1 MDNEL
6 YHYGILG
13 MRWGIRKSRS
23 GSGGSKKTSKKRIA
37 SDDAKDAMS
46 LKKKKVYEMSNAELR
61 RLNDRQ
67 NLEKTYRQNNKSII
81 AKGLKF
87 VTASAALLGTGLKIY
102 SDTSKLIEIGE
113 PAAKA
118 AIKNVRKKAAAVA
131 ISAAMKAT
139 KPK

>member
-23 GSGGSKKTSKKRIA
+23 GSGGYKKTSKKRTA

-102 SDTSKLIEIGE
+102 NDSSKLIEIGE

-118 AIKNVRKKAAAVA
+118 ARKKVAAVV
-131 ISAAMKAT
+131 ISAAMKTT
-139 KPK
+139 KLK

>member
-67 NLEKTYRQNNKSII
+67 NLERTYRQNNKSKI
-81 AKGLKF
+81 AKGVAF
-87 VTASAALLGTGLKIY
+87 VAGAATLMETGLKLY
-102 SDTSKLIEIGE
+102 NNSSKLIKIG
-113 PAAKA
+113 
-118 AIKNVRKKAAAVA
+118 KAAA
-131 ISAAMKAT
+131 MKTT
-139 KPK
+139 KLK

>member
-23 GSGGSKKTSKKRIA
+23 GSGGSKKTSKKRTA

-67 NLEKTYRQNNKSII
+67 NLERTYRQNNKSII
-81 AKGLKF
+81 AKGLAV
-87 VTASAALLGTGLKIY
+87 VTGSAALLGTGLKIY
-102 SDTSKLIEIGE
+102 SDTSKLIEIGT

-118 AIKNVRKKAAAVA
+118 ARKKIAAVA
-131 ISAAMKAT
+131 ISAAMKTT
-139 KPK
+139 KLK

>member
-67 NLEKTYRQNNKSII
+67 NLERTYRQNNKSKI
-81 AKGLKF
+81 AKGVAF
-87 VTASAALLGTGLKIY
+87 VAGAVALMETGIKLYDKTSTIIKIG
-102 SDTSKLIEIGE
+102 K
-113 PAAKA
+113 PAVQKA
-118 AIKNVRKKAAAVA
+118 RKKAAAVV
-131 ISAAMKAT
+131 ISAAMKTT
-139 KPK
+139 KLK

>member
-23 GSGGSKKTSKKRIA
+23 VSGGSKKTSKKRTA
-37 SDDAKDAMS
+37 SDDAKDMMS

-67 NLEKTYRQNNKSII
+67 NLERTYRQNNKSKI
-81 AKGLKF
+81 AKGVAF
-87 VTASAALLGTGLKIY
+87 VTGAAALMETGLRLY
-102 SDTSKLIEIGE
+102 NSSSKLIEIGK
-113 PAAKA
+113 PAAKTA
-118 AIKNVRKKAAAVA
+118 RKKAAAVA
-131 ISAAMKAT
+131 ISAVMKTT
-139 KPK
+139 KLK

>member
-13 MRWGIRKSRS
+13 MRWGIQKSRS
-23 GSGGSKKTSKKRIA
+23 GSGGSKKTSKKRTA

-67 NLEKTYRQNNKSII
+67 NLERTYRQNNKSKI
-81 AKGLKF
+81 AKGIAF
-87 VTASAALLGTGLKIY
+87 VTRAAALMATGLRLY
-102 SDTSKLIEIGE
+102 NDSSKLIEIGK
-113 PAAKA
+113 PAAKTA
-118 AIKNVRKKAAAVA
+118 RKKVAAVA
-131 ISAAMKAT
+131 ISAAMKTT
-139 KPK
+139 KLK

>member
-67 NLEKTYRQNNKSII
+67 SLERTYRQNNKSKI
-81 AKGLKF
+81 AKGVAF
-87 VTASAALLGTGLKIY
+87 VAGAATLMETGLKLY
-102 SDTSKLIEIGE
+102 NNSSKLIKIG
-113 PAAKA
+113 
-118 AIKNVRKKAAAVA
+118 KAAANVSKNKAAAIA
-131 ISAAMKAT
+131 ISAAMKTT
-139 KPK
+139 KLK

>member
-67 NLEKTYRQNNKSII
+67 NLERTYRQNNKSKI
-81 AKGLKF
+81 AKGVAF
-87 VTASAALLGTGLKIY
+87 VAGAATLMETGLKLY
-102 SDTSKLIEIGE
+102 NNSSKLIKIG
-113 PAAKA
+113 KA
-118 AIKNVRKKAAAVA
+118 AANASKNKAAAVA
-131 ISAAMKAT
+131 ISAAMKTT
-139 KPK
+139 KLK

>member
-23 GSGGSKKTSKKRIA
+23 GSGGSKKTSKKRIV

-46 LKKKKVYEMSNAELR
+46 LKKKKIYEMSNAELR

-67 NLEKTYRQNNKSII
+67 NLERTYRQNNKSKI
-81 AKGLKF
+81 AKGVAF
-87 VTASAALLGTGLKIY
+87 VAGAATLMETGLKLY
-102 SDTSKLIEIGE
+102 NNSSKLIKIG
-113 PAAKA
+113 KA
-118 AIKNVRKKAAAVA
+118 AANASKNKAAAVV
-131 ISAAMKAT
+131 ISAAMKTT
-139 KPK
+139 KLK